1 MAAVPTQTTVI
12 LVEALAAQVLCLYFL
27 LKKSLLATSSQLT
40 SAQVAYLP
48 EAFIRL
54 RQAALTLAAR
64 AATGARAPVAATEA
78 AAATV
83 ATLHPMDGRPRATE
97 VRAATPARPVIRMSS
112 TVPAMAAT
120 EATEGAAWAAIVDP
134 VASFNPVARV
144 DRAVRP
150 VSRRLRTGR
159 LASPAIPAN
168 PERCDSR
175 EANLMR
181 SHVTTTRAEIGARF
195 HCADARSCVRPS
207 RSPGR
212 W

>member
-1 MAAVPTQTTVI
+1 MAAR
-12 LVEALAAQVLCLYFL
+12 EATAAWEGKAKDAAVQAVMAEREAMAA
-27 LKKSLLATSSQLT
+27 KASIPR
-40 SAQVAYLP
+40 LP
-48 EAFIRL
+48 FPAVM
-54 RQAALTLAAR
+54 AALAAR

-195 HCADARSCVRPS
+195 HCADARSCV
-207 RSPGR
+207 
-212 W
+212 